1 MIYLALFCSSS
12 GATSLVF
19 AVAYWGCLA
28 VMCRRSIL
36 ICGVVAIQALV
47 SFASP
52 VEGDVDFGSD
62 VVERQTSTV
71 NESQV
76 REVNVG
82 LLRLN

>member
-1 MIYLALFCSSS
+1 MIYLALFYSSS

-19 AVAYWGCLA
+19 AVACWGCLA

-36 ICGVVAIQALV
+36 ICGAVAIRALV
-47 SFASP
+47 AFASP

-62 VVERQTSTV
+62 AVERQTST

-76 REVNVG
+76 SEVNVG